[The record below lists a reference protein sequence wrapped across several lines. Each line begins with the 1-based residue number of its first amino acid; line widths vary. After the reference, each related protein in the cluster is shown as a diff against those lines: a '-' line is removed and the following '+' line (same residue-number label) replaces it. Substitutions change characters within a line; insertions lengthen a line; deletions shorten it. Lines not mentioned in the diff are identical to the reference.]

1 MGFALGQLLGILA
14 LNFFLARVPVKW
26 ALAIAAWA
34 QTLALFFSATLS
46 RGLWSLVAAYLF
58 VGLGGAFLVTLP
70 GMLVGSNV
78 KQGAARTLLQL
89 LLAYAVGMMLT
100 PIVIGFILGA
110 SVSWRW
116 VLAGE
121 AGMMLVLAAS
131 LPALPLPDIRGR
143 ENLRLRQVREVAGF
157 RPSLFA
163 TVAAAA
169 FAYMGAEFIL
179 DVWLSKFEVDTL
191 GASKT
196 WASIAVTLF
205 WVGIV
210 SGRLIARPLTR
221 RFAVSR
227 ILLVGTA
234 VMAACTLGIAVSRGQ
249 VLTDIFVFFTG
260 LGASAAYP
268 LICSYSAKFPH
279 WHAGVVF
286 SAVVFL
292 SGAGMLIFPYLV
304 GPLVAATSFRVAIGL
319 SALVALVVALL
330 TRNLRRAEN
339 EAREGAA
346 EVSA

>member
-1 MGFALGQLLGILA
+1 MGFALGQLLGILL
-14 LNFFLARVPVKW
+14 LNFFFARVPVKW

-70 GMLVGSNV
+70 GMLVGANV
-78 KQGAARTLLQL
+78 KQGATRTLLQL

-100 PIVIGFILGA
+100 PIVIGFIIGA

-131 LPALPLPDIRGR
+131 LTALPLPDIRGR

-234 VMAACTLGIAVSRGQ
+234 TMAAFTLGVALSRGQ

-260 LGASAAYP
+260 LGASAVYP
-268 LICSYSAKFPH
+268 LICSYSARFPH

-319 SALVALVVALL
+319 SALLALVVAVL

-339 EAREGAA
+339 EARDGAA